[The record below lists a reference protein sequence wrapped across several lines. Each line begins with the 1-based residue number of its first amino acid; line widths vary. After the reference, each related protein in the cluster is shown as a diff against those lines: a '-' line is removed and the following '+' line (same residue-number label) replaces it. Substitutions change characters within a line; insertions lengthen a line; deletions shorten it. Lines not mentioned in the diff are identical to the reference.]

1 MLFLYFFPFLIE
13 SKFGMQIPIGSY
25 LFLRNGSFLFNSHTM
40 IKAPGNLI
48 TIPALST
55 FRAFSIKNL
64 YVSTNTEH
72 FITNSQFLQRF
83 SFDINRCHFS
93 KFLKSPI
100 SFVFSD
106 NCYTN
111 KTDELQSKFSFIDC
125 CFVNCND
132 INDNGGAL
140 CLINATSNL
149 EFNSCTFTN
158 CFCLK
163 SGGAIY
169 INNCPYVSM
178 TDTQFDNC
186 YIITNYVTQTFE
198 FGGAI
203 YISEVNGSINL
214 DRLTFNNCHTE
225 KFGGGSIYVS
235 NSSTLLI
242 QNTTINTSYSTY
254 PLAHRTDGGGALI
267 LNVLNIEFRDITC
280 INCSSRFGSGIS
292 VNTNVHHFDSYNI
305 SHIKGG
311 GLVGI
316 NCTTI
321 GGCFAFHSS
330 NFTNLYGVSITD
342 YEPAEGEHYMIL
354 FSSCVGKVSNIY
366 FANLENSETGAFY
379 FRNFSSQ
386 YFNNYI
392 KDTESN
398 YLELDCVIAEYIN
411 NYPNLAL
418 FQGYSGFGNI
428 IIIIN
433 NLYAP
438 NLISIESYDWKYS
451 NFSFFRIDYSDCYY
465 PTDKFTISEEFSESI
480 EFTKTISFSESKS
493 FSSSLFFIPSLIFSS
508 SNDFTPSTQFTYSI
522 AFSES
527 EDFTRSIDFTY
538 SSFFTK
544 SDSFVSTINFTN
556 SDAFTS
562 SNEFTPSSEFRTRIP
577 HPKVTTYNIGF
588 GLRDEKGTRTDT
600 GMVTIYVC
608 AALLAVLLITVI
620 IFASCKVHQTIPEEL
635 PPEVHDEFY
644 FPDFDNLED

>member
-379 FRNFSSQ
+379 FRNFACQKFDHYVSEDRL
-386 YFNNYI
+386 YYL
-392 KDTESN
+392 
-398 YLELDCVIAEYIN
+398 LELDCIIAENIRSTDYF
-411 NYPNLAL
+411 AL
-418 FQGYSGFGNI
+418 FSNHTNSCEIF
-428 IIIIN
+428 IIIN
-433 NLYAP
+433 NIYAP
-438 NLISIESYDWKYS
+438 NITGSWSYVDYIDIHTSNNTLCYIPSPTPLFSSTEDFSYS
-451 NFSFFRIDYSDCYY
+451 LFFSQTGNFSSSCPFSETSVFTET
-465 PTDKFTISEEFSESI
+465 TDFTNSAEFSNSNVFTYTLEFEETWEFTSSK
-480 EFTKTISFSESKS
+480 EFTK
-493 FSSSLFFIPSLIFSS
+493 
-508 SNDFTPSTQFTYSI
+508 SNGFAATSCFTPS
-522 AFSES
+522 
-527 EDFTRSIDFTY
+527 RP
-538 SSFFTK
+538 
-544 SDSFVSTINFTN
+544 
-556 SDAFTS
+556 
-562 SNEFTPSSEFRTRIP
+562 FTPSSEYRSRIP
-577 HPKVTTYNIGF
+577 RPSITNYNMGIGTKD
-588 GLRDEKGTRTDT
+588 GKGTKNDL
-600 GMVTIYVC
+600 GLATIYVC
-608 AALLAVLLITVI
+608 IALLAVLLIVVIVFTICKTRKPTVERN
-620 IFASCKVHQTIPEEL
+620 VRVNQP
-635 PPEVHDEFY
+635 DEFY
-644 FPDFDNLED
+644 FPDFDNLEEPN